1 MAVAPVLVISDIWQ
15 QDEMMDLQSPRLSIE
30 HLALWSEDI
39 ERLRQ
44 FYERY
49 LGAQAGGLY
58 RSKNQPLISYF
69 LTFCGGARLEIMT
82 SPQLDARPTGR
93 RVGLAHF
100 ALRVGSREHV
110 DQLVERLRLEK
121 VEIAGEPRLTG
132 DGYYEAIIL
141 DPDGNSIEL
150 VA

>member
-1 MAVAPVLVISDIWQ
+1 LQQ
-15 QDEMMDLQSPRLSIE
+15 QDEMMALQGPRLSIE

-39 ERLRQ
+39 ERLKQ

-49 LGAQAGGLY
+49 LGAQAGELY
-58 RSKNQPLISYF
+58 RSRTQPLLSYF
-69 LTFCGGARLEIMT
+69 LTFGGDARLEIMT
-82 SPQLDARPTGR
+82 SSKIEPRQTGR

-100 ALRVGSREHV
+100 ALRVGSREQV
-110 DQLVERLRLEK
+110 NQLVETLRLEK
-121 VEIAGEPRLTG
+121 VVIAGEPRLTG

>member
-1 MAVAPVLVISDIWQ
+1 VE
-15 QDEMMDLQSPRLSIE
+15 QDETMALQSSVLSIE

-49 LGAQAGGLY
+49 LGAQAGELY
-58 RSKNQPLISYF
+58 RSRTQPLISYF
-69 LTFCGGARLEIMT
+69 LTFGGDARLEIMG
-82 SPQLDARPTGR
+82 SPQLEARPTGR

-110 DQLVERLRLEK
+110 DQLVEKLRLEK

>member
-1 MAVAPVLVISDIWQ
+1 MRPRVLTRTWYQ
-15 QDEMMDLQSPRLSIE
+15 QDEMMDMQSPRLSIE

-49 LGAQAGGLY
+49 LGAQTGELY
-58 RSKNQPLISYF
+58 RSRTQPLISYF
-69 LTFCGGARLEIMT
+69 LTFDGGARLEIMT
-82 SPQLDARPTGR
+82 SSQVEARQTGR

-110 DQLVERLRLEK
+110 NQLVERLRLEK

-141 DPDGNSIEL
+141 DPDGNSVEL

>member
-1 MAVAPVLVISDIWQ
+1 VLVISDIWQ
-15 QDEMMDLQSPRLSIE
+15 QDDMMDLQRPRLSIE

-49 LGAQAGGLY
+49 LGAQAGELY
-58 RSKNQPLISYF
+58 RSKSQPLISYF
-69 LTFCGGARLEIMT
+69 LTFGEGARLEIMG
-82 SPQLDARPTGR
+82 SPQLDARPMGR
-93 RVGLAHF
+93 PVGLAHF
-100 ALRVGSREHV
+100 ALRVGSREQV
-110 DQLVERLRLEK
+110 DQLVERLRSEK

-132 DGYYEAIIL
+132 DGYYEAVIL

>member
-1 MAVAPVLVISDIWQ
+1 
-15 QDEMMDLQSPRLSIE
+15 MDLLQSPQPSIE
-30 HLALWSEDI
+30 HLALWTEDI

-49 LGAQAGGLY
+49 LGAQAGDLY
-58 RSKNQPLISYF
+58 RSRTQPLVSYF
-69 LTFCGGARLEIMT
+69 LTFGGDARLEIMT
-82 SPQLDARPTGR
+82 SPELEARQPGR

-110 DQLVERLRLEK
+110 IQLVEKLRLENI
-121 VEIAGEPRLTG
+121 EIVGEPRLTG

-150 VA
+150 TA

>member
-1 MAVAPVLVISDIWQ
+1 
-15 QDEMMDLQSPRLSIE
+15 MDMQSPRLSIE

-49 LGAQAGGLY
+49 LGAQTGELY
-58 RSKNQPLISYF
+58 RSRTQPLISYF
-69 LTFCGGARLEIMT
+69 LTFGGGARLEIMT
-82 SPQLDARPTGR
+82 SPQLEARQTGR

-110 DQLVERLRLEK
+110 DRFVEKLRLEK
-121 VEIAGEPRLTG
+121 IEIAGEPRLTG

>member
-1 MAVAPVLVISDIWQ
+1 MAP
-15 QDEMMDLQSPRLSIE
+15 QSPRLSIE
-30 HLALWSEDI
+30 HVALWSNDI

-44 FYERY
+44 FYETHF
-49 LGAQAGGLY
+49 GAQAGELY
-58 RSKNQPLISYF
+58 RSRNQPLLSYF
-69 LTFCGGARLEIMT
+69 LTFGGDARLEIMT
-82 SPQLDARPTGR
+82 SPKIEAHQTGR

-110 DQLVERLRLEK
+110 NQLVEKLRQEK
-121 VEIAGEPRLTG
+121 VVIAGEPRLTG
-132 DGYYEAIIL
+132 DGYYEATIL

>member
-1 MAVAPVLVISDIWQ
+1 
-15 QDEMMDLQSPRLSIE
+15 MDSQSPRLSIE
-30 HLALWSEDI
+30 HLALWTEDI

-49 LGAQAGGLY
+49 LGAQAGELY
-58 RSKNQPLISYF
+58 RSKTQQLLSYF
-69 LTFCGGARLEIMT
+69 LTFSGGARLEIMT
-82 SPQLDARPTGR
+82 SPQLEARQTGR

-110 DQLVERLRLEK
+110 NQFVERLRLEM

-150 VA
+150 IA

>member
-1 MAVAPVLVISDIWQ
+1 
-15 QDEMMDLQSPRLSIE
+15 MDLQNPRLSIE
-30 HLALWSEDI
+30 HLALWTEDI
-39 ERLRQ
+39 ERLKQ

-49 LGAQAGGLY
+49 FGAQAGELY
-58 RSKNQPLISYF
+58 RSKTQPLLSYF
-69 LTFCGGARLEIMT
+69 LTFGGGARLEIMT
-82 SPQLDARPTGR
+82 SPQLEARQTGR

-110 DQLVERLRLEK
+110 DRFVEKLRLEK
-121 VEIAGEPRLTG
+121 IEIAGEPRLTG

>member
-1 MAVAPVLVISDIWQ
+1 
-15 QDEMMDLQSPRLSIE
+15 MMDPQSLRPSIE
-30 HLALWSEDI
+30 HLALWTEDI

-49 LGAQAGGLY
+49 LGARAGEPY
-58 RSKNQPLISYF
+58 RSRTQPLLSYF
-69 LTFCGGARLEIMT
+69 LTFGGDARLEIMT
-82 SPQLDARPTGR
+82 SPALESRQTGR

-100 ALRVGSREHV
+100 ALRVGSREGV
-110 DQLVERLRLEK
+110 IQLVEKLRLENI
-121 VEIAGEPRLTG
+121 EIIGEPRLTG

-150 VA
+150 TA

>member
-1 MAVAPVLVISDIWQ
+1 
-15 QDEMMDLQSPRLSIE
+15 MDLQNPRLSIE
-30 HLALWSEDI
+30 HLALWTEDI
-39 ERLRQ
+39 ERLKQ

-49 LGAQAGGLY
+49 LGAQAGELY
-58 RSKNQPLISYF
+58 RSKTQPLLSYF
-69 LTFCGGARLEIMT
+69 LTFGGGARLEIMT
-82 SPQLDARPTGR
+82 SPQLEARQTGR

-110 DQLVERLRLEK
+110 DRFVEKLRLEK
-121 VEIAGEPRLTG
+121 IEIAGEPRLTG

>member
-1 MAVAPVLVISDIWQ
+1 
-15 QDEMMDLQSPRLSIE
+15 MDMQSPRLSIE

-49 LGAQAGGLY
+49 LGAQTGELY
-58 RSKNQPLISYF
+58 RSRTQPLISYF
-69 LTFCGGARLEIMT
+69 LTFDGGARLEIMT
-82 SPQLDARPTGR
+82 SSQVEARQTGR

-110 DQLVERLRLEK
+110 NQLVERLRLEK

-141 DPDGNSIEL
+141 DPDGNSVEL

>member
-1 MAVAPVLVISDIWQ
+1 
-15 QDEMMDLQSPRLSIE
+15 MDLQNPRLSIE
-30 HLALWSEDI
+30 HLALWTEDI
-39 ERLRQ
+39 ERLKQ

-49 LGAQAGGLY
+49 FGAQAGELY
-58 RSKNQPLISYF
+58 RSKTQPLLSYF
-69 LTFCGGARLEIMT
+69 LTFGDGARLEIMT
-82 SPQLDARPTGR
+82 SPQLEARGAGH

-110 DQLVERLRLEK
+110 DQFVEKLRLEK
-121 VEIAGEPRLTG
+121 IEIAGEPRLTG

>member
-1 MAVAPVLVISDIWQ
+1 
-15 QDEMMDLQSPRLSIE
+15 MDLLQSPQPSIE
-30 HLALWSEDI
+30 HLALWTEDI

-49 LGAQAGGLY
+49 LGAQAGDLY
-58 RSKNQPLISYF
+58 RSRTQPLVSYF
-69 LTFCGGARLEIMT
+69 LTFGGDARLEIMT
-82 SPQLDARPTGR
+82 SPELEARQTGR

-110 DQLVERLRLEK
+110 IQLVEKLRLENI
-121 VEIAGEPRLTG
+121 EIVGEPRLTG

-150 VA
+150 TA

>member
-1 MAVAPVLVISDIWQ
+1 MA
-15 QDEMMDLQSPRLSIE
+15 LQSPRLSIE

-49 LGAQAGGLY
+49 LGAQAGELY
-58 RSKNQPLISYF
+58 RRRTQPLISYF
-69 LTFCGGARLEIMT
+69 LTFGGDVRLEIMG
-82 SPQLDARPTGR
+82 SPQLEARPTGR
-93 RVGLAHF
+93 RVGLAHL

-110 DQLVERLRLEK
+110 DQLVEKLRLEK
-121 VEIAGEPRLTG
+121 VEIAGEPRITG

>member
-1 MAVAPVLVISDIWQ
+1 
-15 QDEMMDLQSPRLSIE
+15 MMTLQSPRPSIE
-30 HLALWSEDI
+30 HLALWTNDI

-49 LGAQAGGLY
+49 LGAQAGELY
-58 RSKNQPLISYF
+58 RSRTHPLLSYF
-69 LTFCGGARLEIMT
+69 LTFGGGARLEIMT
-82 SPQLDARPTGR
+82 SLELETRQTGR

-100 ALRVGSREHV
+100 ALCVGSREHV
-110 DQLVERLRLEK
+110 NQLVEKLRLEK

-150 VA
+150 TA